1 MTATCQAAPGLK
13 SISFISTINKPLRFS
28 GANVC
33 CSQKLIITLLD
44 YQPVIYINYLHMI
57 RGIIVEDERHSR
69 ETLRGM
75 LDRYC
80 KNVEIVAE
88 TDSYRGGLKEIR
100 EHNPDVVFLDIQMPD
115 GSGFR
120 MLEELDE
127 INFEIIFTTAFD
139 QFAIKAIKY
148 SALDYLLKPIDPEE
162 LVRALKKVET
172 KLSDQKMNQNI
183 QVLLD
188 NIKARDADPHKIIL
202 STSEKIHIIET
213 DHIIRCE
220 SDNYYTNFFL
230 SDGKKILVSK
240 TLKENEQLLSDHN
253 FIRPHKSHLVNVK
266 FIKGFLKYDGG
277 YIEMTDGSRIP
288 VSRRKREKI
297 IEVITHL

>member
-1 MTATCQAAPGLK
+1 
-13 SISFISTINKPLRFS
+13 
-28 GANVC
+28 
-33 CSQKLIITLLD
+33 
-44 YQPVIYINYLHMI
+44 MI

-80 KNVEIVAE
+80 RNVEIIAE
-88 TDSYRGGLKEIR
+88 ANSYRSGLEAVR
-100 EHNPDVVFLDIQMPD
+100 EHKPDVVFLDIQMPD

-120 MLEELDE
+120 MLEELDK
-127 INFEIIFTTAFD
+127 IDFEIIFTTAFD
-139 QFAIKAIKY
+139 EFAIKAIKY

-162 LVRALKKVET
+162 LVNATRKVES
-172 KLSDQKMNQNI
+172 KLSTQEVNQNI

-188 NIKARDADPHKIIL
+188 NIKSRDTESHKIVL
-202 STSEKIHIIET
+202 STSEKIHVIET
-213 DHIIRCE
+213 DQIIRCE

-230 SDGKKILVSK
+230 ADGKKILVSK
-240 TLKENEQLLSDHN
+240 TLKENEELLSDHN

-266 FIKGFLKYDGG
+266 FIKGFLRSDGG
-277 YIEMTDGSRIP
+277 YIEMTDGSKIP

-297 IEVITHL
+297 IEVIKHL

>member
-1 MTATCQAAPGLK
+1 
-13 SISFISTINKPLRFS
+13 
-28 GANVC
+28 
-33 CSQKLIITLLD
+33 
-44 YQPVIYINYLHMI
+44 
-57 RGIIVEDERHSR
+57 
-69 ETLRGM
+69 
-75 LDRYC
+75 
-80 KNVEIVAE
+80 
-88 TDSYRGGLKEIR
+88 
-100 EHNPDVVFLDIQMPD
+100 MPD

-120 MLEELDE
+120 MLEEIGQ

-148 SALDYLLKPIDPEE
+148 SALDYLLKPIDPDE
-162 LVRALKKVET
+162 LVRAVKKVEG
-172 KLSDQKMNQNI
+172 KISHRQVNQNI

-188 NIKARDADPHKIIL
+188 NIKSKEAEPHKIIL
-202 STSEKIHIIET
+202 STSEKIHVIET
-213 DHIIRCE
+213 DQIIRCE

-230 SDGKKILVSK
+230 ADGKRILVSK

-266 FIKGFLKYDGG
+266 YIKGFLRSDGG

-288 VSRRKREKI
+288 VSRRKREQI